1 MCKWKWPA
9 LAWVLTGM
17 LQRNWPA
24 RASNGTLMMN
34 TRRRLVLFALAA
46 LLVRSPITQCA
57 ASLQANSGASAA
69 QASAAST
76 SELRFPVAHLHVG
89 TWCMGY
95 LYIGADELRFEV
107 VRPDKDK
114 AHSFQL
120 KRSDIK
126 AVQPWNLFGQVQ
138 NIAEIKTARSNYHFY
153 LLQSDADL
161 APGSRWNVNN
171 AAPATTLIS
180 AILNPAGFAPA
191 NPAANTAQTIQPVS
205 AGPVAAAAPASAP
218 PMNAAG
224 VTIQPQQPQ
233 AAVVSQP
240 RTTPV
245 VNAPP
250 ASTFDP
256 SSVAPSG
263 ALDGL
268 YVGMTINLGRVGA
281 RYLLFT
287 ADGWVFRDF
296 PEDGM
301 EGFNAAAFRQ
311 DPSRN
316 KSWTGR
322 YRLDGNK
329 IYILWQDYADHREIL
344 DRNENAASAG
354 PDVYVPI
361 CRCDQKRLSGSYMW
375 GLPASGQY
383 LQFAPDGTFFDHAT
397 TDQLFVPS
405 PFYDHPRLLRG
416 TYMIQNQTL
425 TLNFQDG
432 RIKKKTFLA
441 PKAQESQ
448 PTFDWIGLG
457 IHRLYEQNYQP
468 SP

>member
-1 MCKWKWPA
+1 MTK
-9 LAWVLTGM
+9 M
-17 LQRNWPA
+17 
-24 RASNGTLMMN
+24 
-34 TRRRLVLFALAA
+34 RRLVLFALAA
-46 LLVRSPITQCA
+46 LLVRSPITRCA
-57 ASLQANSGASAA
+57 SSSPLSLGLNFGQAPTANP
-69 QASAAST
+69 

-95 LYIGADELRFEV
+95 LYIGADQLRYEV

-120 KRSDIK
+120 KRSDIR
-126 AVQPWNLFGQVQ
+126 AVQSWNLFGQVQ

-171 AAPATTLIS
+171 AAPAATLIS
-180 AILNPAGFAPA
+180 AILNPAGFAPV
-191 NPAANTAQTIQPVS
+191 PAVNAAQSVPPVS

-233 AAVVSQP
+233 AAAVSD
-240 RTTPV
+240 
-245 VNAPP
+245 PP
-250 ASTFDP
+250 PMAVASTP
-256 SSVAPSG
+256 PPTANPVSVAPSG

-361 CRCDQKRLSGSYMW
+361 CRCDQKRLSGSYIW
-375 GLPASGQY
+375 GLPPAGQY
-383 LQFAPDGTFFDHAT
+383 LQFSPDGTFFDHGT

-405 PFYDHPRLLRG
+405 SFYEHPRLLRG
-416 TYMIQNQTL
+416 TYTIQSQTL